1 MSDDIMQQARE
12 REIDRCSKMTAFE
25 LSDRIIRKRCGDCD
39 NWNKSRLCPKE
50 VNVNGR
56 SRGPSMNSFTCPSFT
71 PDFSY
76 GIALEVQTMRKLES

>member
-1 MSDDIMQQARE
+1 MSDIMQKARE
-12 REIDRCSKMTAFE
+12 REIDHYSKMTAFA

-50 VNVNGR
+50 RNVNGY
-56 SRGPSMNSFTCPSFT
+56 SRGPSMNDFTCPSFV

-76 GIALEVQTMRKLES
+76 SIALEVQTMRKLES